1 MVRHGV
7 SAMELVVVVL
17 IIGIL
22 AGIAVPTFLG
32 ALARHRSSQA
42 ARRIVAD
49 LELARREASM
59 ASTSRTVTFS
69 SAADSYTLAEVTHLD
84 RAGETYS
91 VSLGGDP
98 YYADILSVDLGGDEE
113 VVFDGFGQADSDGT
127 IVVRSGGVDN
137 TIVID
142 AATGRASVL

>member
-1 MVRHGV
+1 
-7 SAMELVVVVL
+7 MELVVVVL
-17 IIGIL
+17 LIGIL
-22 AGIAVPTFLG
+22 ASITVPMFLG

-59 ASTSRTVTFS
+59 ASTSRKVVFS
-69 SAADSYTLAEVTHLD
+69 SAAENYTLAAVAHLD

-91 VSLGGDP
+91 VSLRGDP
-98 YYADILSVDLGGDEE
+98 YYVDIVSADLGGDEE
-113 VVFDGFGQADSDGT
+113 LVFDGFGQADSGGT

-142 AATGRASVL
+142 AATGQASVL